1 MSNNTNTVVKEKL
14 YEELEGKSLQ
24 YLASLL
30 SPSGQKLLS
39 QFTGKEGGGDFV
51 EYAKELVVDEQFEEL
66 EAVSYTHLTLPTNR
80 EV

>member
-1 MSNNTNTVVKEKL
+1 MSNNTNTEIKEKL

-30 SPSGQKLLS
+30 SEGGVKLLS

-66 EAVSYTHLTLPTNR
+66 EVCF
-80 EV
+80 

>member
-1 MSNNTNTVVKEKL
+1 MSNNTNTIVKEKL
-14 YEELEGKSLQ
+14 YEELESKSLQ

-66 EAVSYTHLTLPTNR
+66 EVCF
-80 EV
+80 